1 MVAVEEKILFVL
13 VIYGC
18 RVEDSLSYKTLIQGS
33 EGTDLFV
40 YDNSPIIQ
48 SSETQVAEYV
58 HDTSNGGLGKAYNA
72 ACRYALANGYKWL
85 LLLDQDTI
93 FPKGALAAYRRALAL
108 NLGVDM
114 IVPRLQ
120 VEDGKFMSPTHYFM
134 KTSKLQ
140 RDVPVGRVRFNEVS
154 PVNSG
159 MLVSVDS
166 FQCVSG
172 YEDDVWLDFS
182 DICFIEKYKRKYSDF
197 YILPDVVCTQAFSGL
212 ECDKEKIYKRFCI
225 YLECARNFPRKSF
238 IDSVELF
245 LTTLRPT
252 LSRTIKERTLRY
264 LKAYVLIY
272 LNRGK

>member
-1 MVAVEEKILFVL
+1 MVAAEEKILFVL

-33 EGTDLFV
+33 EEINLFV
-40 YDNSPIIQ
+40 YDNSPILQ
-48 SSETQVAEYV
+48 CTNLQVAEYV

-72 ACRYALANGYKWL
+72 ACRYAFANGYKWL

-93 FPKGALAAYRRALAL
+93 FPKEALLAYRRALAL

-120 VEDGKFMSPTHYFM
+120 VEDGRYMSPTHYFM

-140 RDVPVGRVRFNEVS
+140 REVPVGRVRLTDVS

-159 MLVSVDS
+159 MLVTVDS
-166 FQCVSG
+166 FRRVGG

-272 LNRGK
+272 LNRG